1 MRRCYS
7 LNQLTKSV
15 KKLRLSRRYCVSQYQ
30 YIEYFL
36 LMQAKTCTVTV
47 TNTVGEY
54 RKLARIDHNPGEYHV
69 YQDSPEPESIK
80 AACMPGQ
87 DLYPLTVRLRIF
99 IRPMACS
106 VPLLVQGTSFC
117 QSKTR

>member
-1 MRRCYS
+1 MVVCKRPSYQELAFLCQYPPLMLQVLYS
-7 LNQLTKSV
+7 
-15 KKLRLSRRYCVSQYQ
+15 
-30 YIEYFL
+30 
-36 LMQAKTCTVTV
+36 VTV

-54 RKLARIDHNPGEYHV
+54 RKLAQADDNPGEHHV
-69 YQDSPEPESIK
+69 YQDSAEPESIK

-87 DLYPLTVRLRIF
+87 DLYPRTVRLRIF

>member
-1 MRRCYS
+1 MVVWKRPSYQELAFLCQYPPLMLQS
-7 LNQLTKSV
+7 LSL
-15 KKLRLSRRYCVSQYQ
+15 
-30 YIEYFL
+30 
-36 LMQAKTCTVTV
+36 VTV

-99 IRPMACS
+99 MRPMACS